1 MKVLRKE
8 TKRKKKISVEEC
20 AFCGAKASHPVRLNH
35 TFGSGA
41 AMIVVTDVETM
52 VRDNCGQSYFKGKVL
67 KMLDAVLANPRAYA
81 TKKLVSV
88 ASLSAA

>member
-20 AFCGAKASHPVRLNH
+20 AFCGAKASHPVILNH

-52 VRDNCGQSYFKGKVL
+52 ICDNCGQSYFKGKVL
-67 KMLDAVLANPRAYA
+67 KMLDAVLAKPGAYA

-88 ASLSAA
+88 ASLSAV